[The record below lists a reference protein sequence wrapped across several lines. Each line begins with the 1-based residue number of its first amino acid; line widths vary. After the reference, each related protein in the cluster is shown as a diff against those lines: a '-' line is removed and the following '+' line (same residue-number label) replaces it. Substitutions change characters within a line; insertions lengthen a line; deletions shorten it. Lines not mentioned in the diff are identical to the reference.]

1 MVALPPLTK
10 GSLRILRWPASIS
23 VIDAHYCSGEGGY
36 LAEADEEGFVYLAL
50 RVNAHSAKEECK
62 PTEGKD
68 SGSQELYVKRFSHKH
83 FEPLSGS
90 PLKGEC
96 SSPRGEVRWGFFKSA
111 AKVVQKNETAK

>member
-1 MVALPPLTK
+1 MYLT
-10 GSLRILRWPASIS
+10 
-23 VIDAHYCSGEGGY
+23 
-36 LAEADEEGFVYLAL
+36 L
-50 RVNAHSAKEECK
+50 RVNAHPAKEECK

-68 SGSQELYVKRFSHKH
+68 SGSQELYVQTLFHKH

-96 SSPRGEVRWGFFKSA
+96 SSPRGEVRWFFFKSG